1 MEKVTF
7 RTIFLSF
14 LLSSTIAFSQTGY
27 NYSGQ
32 VLYQN
37 YNPMS
42 GVTATL
48 QTMEGDAISTSVTDY
63 NGLYEFTDVP
73 AGDYIV
79 SFVTE
84 EEAGGVEIDDAYLI
98 LQYLDEEIELTPI
111 QELAADVNGNGVIN
125 MGDHNQIVNHY
136 LNHGTPFP
144 VGPWVFDN
152 DTIVIPCESRDGGG
166 FSMGSSSGDVN
177 GSLQPDPKKNQIFL
191 ENPVMNLELSPEAAL
206 TFELSCPVRLELSG
220 MHLAFRMPENLEI
233 VAIESPVQHI
243 TYSVRDGILR
253 ITCLDNT
260 RSIFEIMP
268 GTPVVTVQT
277 KEISGARSGRCSL
290 VMCDESHF
298 MDANGNL
305 ISGVKF
311 ELPVINFSFVQ
322 VLTHSAYPNP
332 FVNTVNLDY
341 EIETEG
347 EIIIMIFDQN
357 GRLVREVNEGALNAG
372 IHQLKINGT
381 DFAPGIYQYC
391 ITYSGINQQ
400 IETGKIIKT
409 K

>member
-7 RTIFLSF
+7 KTIFLSF
-14 LLSSTIAFSQTGY
+14 LLSSTFAFSQTGY
-27 NYSGQ
+27 NYTGQ
-32 VLYQN
+32 VVYQN

-48 QTMEGDAISTSVTDY
+48 HTLEGDVISSSVTDY
-63 NGLYEFTDVP
+63 AGFYEFTEVP
-73 AGDYIV
+73 AGNYIV
-79 SFVTE
+79 TSITE
-84 EEAGGVEIDDAYLI
+84 EAAGGVEIDDAYLI
-98 LQYLDEEIELTPI
+98 LQYLDEEVELTPI

-125 MGDHNQIVNHY
+125 MSDHNQIVNHY

-144 VGPWVFDN
+144 IGPWVFEN
-152 DTIVIPCESRDGGG
+152 DTIVIPGESREGIVKL
-166 FSMGSSSGDVN
+166 GSSSGDVN

-191 ENPVMNLELSPEAAL
+191 ENPVLNIELSPKDAI
-206 TFELSCPVRLELSG
+206 TFNLSCPDRLELSG
-220 MHLAFRMPENLEI
+220 MHLAFRIPENIEI
-233 VAIESPVQHI
+233 MAIESPVQHL

-260 RSIFEIMP
+260 RSIFEVMP

-277 KEISGARSGRCSL
+277 KEISGAGSGSCSL

-305 ISGVKF
+305 LSGVKF
-311 ELPVINFSFVQ
+311 ELPVINFSVNQSF
-322 VLTHSAYPNP
+322 THSAFPNP
-332 FVNTVNLDY
+332 FVSTVNLDY
-341 EIETEG
+341 EIENEG
-347 EIIIMIFDQN
+347 NINVMIFDQN
-357 GRLVREVNEGALNAG
+357 GRKVYEVNEGALNVG
-372 IHQLKINGT
+372 THQLAIDGT

-391 ITYSGINQQ
+391 ITHSGVKQQ